1 MSAFLKRVDS
11 IGKRVDVTW
20 HDGVVLALYE
30 LPEIAR
36 RLVGRAREPGE
47 RRNADLDTEPGFTE
61 LTPGGIRHP

>member
-20 HDGVVLALYE
+20 HDGVVLALYV

-36 RLVGRAREPGE
+36 RLVGPSTRAW
-47 RRNADLDTEPGFTE
+47 
-61 LTPGGIRHP
+61 